1 MAFLNCF
8 RKLGKQKAFSL
19 KNEFYS
25 SLCLNCA
32 KIIIKKKLFR
42 TNVNLPMN
50 SSSNDTS
57 SSHNNGLCVVLGL
70 RIIGYVCNLPI
81 IWKKNFRL
89 FFISTIHIMFAV
101 LGVHFCLSF
110 EVQFDLHTFS
120 SLAHSGETRR
130 KFESVYSGGT
140 MDSPDSGK
148 VFQYWHCCGSED
160 PFDPGCTAAP
170 HSSYD
175 D

>member
-89 FFISTIHIMFAV
+89 FLISTIHIMFAV

-110 EVQFDLHTFS
+110 EV
-120 SLAHSGETRR
+120 
-130 KFESVYSGGT
+130 
-140 MDSPDSGK
+140 
-148 VFQYWHCCGSED
+148 
-160 PFDPGCTAAP
+160 
-170 HSSYD
+170 
-175 D
+175 

>member
-1 MAFLNCF
+1 MT
-8 RKLGKQKAFSL
+8 Q
-19 KNEFYS
+19 
-25 SLCLNCA
+25 
-32 KIIIKKKLFR
+32 
-42 TNVNLPMN
+42 
-50 SSSNDTS
+50 
-57 SSHNNGLCVVLGL
+57 
-70 RIIGYVCNLPI
+70 
-81 IWKKNFRL
+81 
-89 FFISTIHIMFAV
+89 
-101 LGVHFCLSF
+101 LSITLAL
-110 EVQFDLHTFS
+110 VATTLLTLVFDLHTFS
-120 SLAHSGETRR
+120 FPAHSGETRR